1 MKVNPNGR
9 ILAASSP
16 YSSNVPDR
24 APHSRKIVSRLGG
37 YALLAGVA
45 VLAICLWF
53 QARAIDFE
61 QHSRYTANL
70 RRVKELDAR
79 IKLNIL
85 QVKDGLLNY
94 YDPIVSDLAELK
106 TLQTDLKQIPGF
118 IDLAGRNE
126 LNQLLQSYLKV
137 WQEKEQSIQ
146 RFQMQNAVRRNSLI
160 YFPIAIADLVG
171 QKTTDPA
178 LAAHLNALLRNVL
191 LFNLTNDAEIV
202 PPIDREIQQIMAG
215 DKTIANRADVKMA
228 IAHVKII
235 LNSDPEVN
243 NLVKAILS
251 LPTSQS
257 SENLFRSYDR
267 YYNKALDRAQIYRLS
282 LYLLS
287 IVVLIGIATSII
299 YRLRTYALTTKEAEE
314 KYRNI
319 FDNSIAGIFQ
329 TTPDGHYLGANPM
342 LASIYGYESIETL
355 VRNLTD
361 IEHQLYVSPERRREF
376 INLMQKKGTVVD
388 FESQIYRKDGSLVWI
403 SENARSVCDRNGN
416 LLYYEGSVTDITARK
431 LAEEALQASEAELR
445 LLFAAMTDI
454 VIIFDAE
461 GRYLKSIGT
470 QLDDYRPGIN
480 PIGHTVRE
488 ILPSDLAEQFTNA
501 IQQALMLRLE
511 TDNPVENSTKSNSE
525 RHSVSVEYSLPIHG
539 KKTCFSASVSPL
551 SENTVL
557 WVARNISDRK
567 QLEEELQ
574 QNEKQMR
581 ALLDAIPDRMF
592 RHRLDGA
599 YLDYKAKSE
608 DLVFPIEVSRGTKL
622 SDLPLPETVVQNL
635 LERFQLAV
643 DSGELQTYEHELVR
657 PNGTYYY
664 EARIV
669 KSGADEVVCIVRDIS
684 ARKQAEA
691 ALQEAMKTAEVANL
705 AKSRFLSNMSHELRT
720 PLNVILGF
728 TQLMTRNSSLTDQ
741 QQEYMDTINR
751 SGEHLLRL
759 INDVLEISKIEA
771 GKITLHGNSF
781 DLYALMSWLQQMLRL
796 KAESKGLQLIFD
808 LATDLPR
815 HVCADESKLGQILV
829 NLLNNAIKFTQMGSV
844 TLRGSSPHSS
854 ILHFEIED
862 TGPGIDAAEIDTMFE
877 PFVQTE
883 TGRNSHEGSGLGLSI
898 SREFICLMGGEI
910 TVVSKLGQ
918 GTTFKF
924 DIQIDPVDMDVI
936 ASHQPICQVI
946 GLESGQ
952 TPYRILIA
960 EDKPENRYLLV
971 EMLRP
976 VGFEVREATNGQE
989 AVSLCQTWVPHL
1001 IWMDMQMPVMDG
1013 YEATRQIKASGSQA
1027 PIIIAI
1033 TGSAFEKD
1041 RTAVQSAGCDDFVR
1055 KPVKAETIFDKMS
1068 EYLGVRYLYGS
1079 RQVSSDVSNNI
1090 EEIGSQP
1097 SPSELK
1103 QELAEMPIDWVEKL
1117 YHAAIRVN
1125 SKQILEL
1132 IDQMPQPNDRL
1143 AYTLTHLVNNYRFE
1157 EIISSTQ
1164 LWPGQYSF
1172 T

>member
-1 MKVNPNGR
+1 MKFNLFNR
-9 ILAASSP
+9 ILAARRSYAGDKS
-16 YSSNVPDR
+16 DR
-24 APHSRKIVSRLGG
+24 ARRFPKIVSRVGG
-37 YALLAGVA
+37 YALLTGVT
-45 VLAICLWF
+45 VLAILLWVW
-53 QARAIDFE
+53 ARAIDFE
-61 QHSRYTANL
+61 QHNRFTANL
-70 RRVKELDAR
+70 RRMKELDAR
-79 IKLNIL
+79 INLNVL
-85 QVKDGLLNY
+85 QVRDGLLTY
-94 YDPIVSDLAELK
+94 QDPIVSDLAELK
-106 TLQTDLKQIPGF
+106 SLQANLKQIPSF
-118 IDLAGRNE
+118 IDLAGRDE
-126 LNQLLQSYLKV
+126 LNQLQQAYLAV
-137 WQEKEQSIQ
+137 WQEKERNIQ
-146 RFQMQNAVRRNSLI
+146 RFQTQNAVRRNSLV

-171 QKTTDPA
+171 QKTTDLV
-178 LAAHLNALLRNVL
+178 LAAHLNALLRQVL
-191 LFNLTNDAEIV
+191 LFNLTNDAAIV
-202 PPIDREIQQIMAG
+202 PQIDREMQQILRS
-215 DKTIANRADVKMA
+215 DSPIANRADVKTA
-228 IAHVKII
+228 IAHARII

-243 NLVKAILS
+243 ELVKTILS
-251 LPTSQS
+251 LPTFQR
-257 SENLFRSYDR
+257 SENLFRAYDG
-267 YYNKALDRAQIYRLS
+267 YYNKALDRAQTYRLS

-287 IVVLIGIATSII
+287 IVVLIGIAISII
-299 YRLRTYALTTKEAEE
+299 YRIRAYALAAKEAEE

-319 FDNSIAGIFQ
+319 FENSVAGIFQ

-342 LASIYGYESIETL
+342 LASIYGYDSIEAL
-355 VRNLTD
+355 SQNLTD

-376 INLMQKKGTVVD
+376 VDLMQKHEAIVD
-388 FESQIYRKDGSLVWI
+388 FESQIYRRDGSVVWI
-403 SENARSVCDRNGN
+403 SENARSVRDRDGN

-431 LAEEALQASEAELR
+431 LAEEALQKSEAELR

-470 QLDDYRPGIN
+470 QLTDYRPGIN

-488 ILPSDLAEQFTNA
+488 ILSSDLAEQFINA
-501 IQQALMLRLE
+501 IGQALQLRSG
-511 TDNPVENSTKSNSE
+511 TDDSVGDRAKTAAE
-525 RHSVSVEYSLPIHG
+525 RHSISVEYSLPIHG
-539 KKTCFSASVSPL
+539 QKTCFSASVSPL

-592 RHRLDGA
+592 RHRLDGT
-599 YLDYKAKSE
+599 YLDYKARQD
-608 DLVFPIEVSRGTKL
+608 DLMFPIEVSLGTKL

-635 LERFQLAV
+635 LERFRLAV

-669 KSGADEVVCIVRDIS
+669 KSGADEVVCIVRDIT
-684 ARKQAEA
+684 ARKRAEE
-691 ALQEAMKTAEVANL
+691 ALQEAMKAAEVANL

-728 TQLMTRNSSLTDQ
+728 TQLMTRNTTLTGQ

-771 GKITLHGNSF
+771 GKIALNESSF

-815 HVCADESKLGQILV
+815 CVCTDESKLSQILM
-829 NLLNNAIKFTQMGSV
+829 NLLSNAIKFTQKGSV
-844 TLRGSSPHSS
+844 TLRASSPRSP
-854 ILHFEIED
+854 ILHFEIAD
-862 TGPGIDAAEIDTMFE
+862 TGPGIDATEIDAIFE

-883 TGRNSHEGSGLGLSI
+883 IGRNSHEGTGLGLPI
-898 SREFICLMGGEI
+898 SREFIRLMGGEI
-910 TVVSKLGQ
+910 AVDSKLGQ

-924 DIQIDPVDMDVI
+924 DIQTALVQENYVQTL
-936 ASHQPICQVI
+936 QPSRQVI
-946 GLESGQ
+946 GLEAGQ
-952 TPYRILIA
+952 PLYRILVA
-960 EDKPENRYLLV
+960 EDKLENRHFLV
-971 EMLRP
+971 EILRP
-976 VGFEVREATNGQE
+976 VGFEVREATNGKE
-989 AVSLCQTWVPHL
+989 AISLWQTWTPHL

-1013 YEATRQIKASGSQA
+1013 HEATRQIKASGSQA

-1041 RTAVQSAGCDDFVR
+1041 RMAALSAGCDDFVR
-1055 KPVKAETIFDKMS
+1055 KPVRAEIIFDKMA
-1068 EYLGVRYLYGS
+1068 EHLGIRYVYSS
-1079 RQVSSDVSNNI
+1079 RQSSSDVTGNLQ
-1090 EEIGSQP
+1090 ETRSQL

-1103 QELAEMPIDWVEKL
+1103 QALAAMPTDWVEKL
-1117 YHAAIRVN
+1117 SHAAIRVN
-1125 SKQILEL
+1125 AKQILEL
-1132 IDQMPQPNDRL
+1132 IAQMPQPSDHL
-1143 AYTLTHLVNNYRFE
+1143 ASALAHLVNNYRFE

-1164 LWPGQYSF
+1164 QQNANFML
-1172 T
+1172 